1 MIPIKNPLSGKK
13 EASMASQL
21 PDYFKTGL
29 KFVQDFVIPAAIIGL
44 QFTPAGPAVAGAT
57 IAVKVIG
64 AAPDIMAMVQRTMD
78 TQDGAT
84 KKLFAMATAKALA
97 DTIGGVSGG
106 GQKETWDK
114 ISGVLGQLIDH
125 SIAAINQ
132 GKPEEKAGG

>member
-1 MIPIKNPLSGKK
+1 MPS
-13 EASMASQL
+13 SQL
-21 PDYFKTGL
+21 QDYFKTGL
-29 KFVQDFVIPAAIIGL
+29 KFVQDFVVPAAIIGL
-44 QFTPAGPAVAGAT
+44 QFTPAGPATAAAA

-78 TQDGAT
+78 IQDGPT
-84 KKLFAMATAKALA
+84 KKLFAMATAKAMA

-132 GKPEEKAGG
+132 QGKPEEKAGG